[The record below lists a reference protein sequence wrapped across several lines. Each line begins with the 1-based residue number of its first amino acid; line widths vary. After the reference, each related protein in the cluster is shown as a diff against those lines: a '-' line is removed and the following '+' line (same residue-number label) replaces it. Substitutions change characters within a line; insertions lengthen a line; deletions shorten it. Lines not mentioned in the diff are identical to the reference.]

1 MCPKITQR
9 IELTHNQ
16 IRIQTVREQICVR
29 VIYFVYVLLII
40 LSYVRLIILSY
51 VRLIILSYVRSIIPC
66 RIVEEEYGGIFAWG
80 AVVDNKYVPVSVS
93 PRRNHHRGQRVLSKD
108 CLIYYMSIFCFLKYT
123 QNELQLR

>member
-1 MCPKITQR
+1 MCAGNLFR
-9 IELTHNQ
+9 LC
-16 IRIQTVREQICVR
+16 TVNYFVLCTVN
-29 VIYFVYVLLII
+29 YFVYVR
-40 LSYVRLIILSY
+40 V
-51 VRLIILSYVRSIIPC
+51 IILSYVRSIIPC